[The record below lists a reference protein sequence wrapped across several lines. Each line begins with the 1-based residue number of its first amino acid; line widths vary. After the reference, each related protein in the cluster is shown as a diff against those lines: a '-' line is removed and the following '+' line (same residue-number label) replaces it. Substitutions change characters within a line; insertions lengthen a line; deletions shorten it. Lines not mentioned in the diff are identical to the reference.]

1 MRLIFSLAI
10 STSSGFPVNLMS
22 DPLESIFRRGNFF
35 LRISNFVLFT
45 PKNSIGLIVSRLMS
59 CSVNVYNVYVIQ

>member
-1 MRLIFSLAI
+1 
-10 STSSGFPVNLMS
+10 
-22 DPLESIFRRGNFF
+22 
-35 LRISNFVLFT
+35 LRISNFVLLT